1 MKPELNSYKAMD
13 LGFFFPCVRTV
24 VLLKKQSSKKI
35 IKRPGTLVPK
45 KEPKK
50 EIEKILLI

>member
-1 MKPELNSYKAMD
+1 MD